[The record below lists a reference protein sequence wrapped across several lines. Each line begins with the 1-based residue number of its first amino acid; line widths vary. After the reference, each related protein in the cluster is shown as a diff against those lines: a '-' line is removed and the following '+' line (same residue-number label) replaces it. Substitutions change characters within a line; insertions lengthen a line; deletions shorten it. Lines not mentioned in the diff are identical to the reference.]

1 MSALLIIHRTN
12 EGQITNIPFTYRDGH
27 LMELIEEI
35 ADVLAGMGI
44 AESVWEGVAADRLR
58 TILEQRRKLA
68 EQSEVIASMQHAVG
82 AMAL

>member
-27 LMELIEEI
+27 LVELIEEI
-35 ADVLAGMGI
+35 ADVMAGMGI
-44 AESVWEGVAADRLR
+44 SGGVWEGVAADRLR
-58 TILEQRRKLA
+58 VILEQRRKLT
-68 EQSEVIASMQHAVG
+68 EQRETIESMQNAVG